1 MSTDIPNAIKA
12 AEKARCAAMLEN
24 DNGVLSA
31 LLDPRL
37 QFHHATGVVDAKDA
51 YMAKMAAG
59 RIQYVGISWSEE
71 KVIVLADNAA
81 VLTGRMSTNV
91 RVEGLDKALVNRVAT
106 VWSLN
111 DGAWQMVLF
120 QSTPMFARTAAHAAS
135 RAFEH
140 STEPCACGVR

>member
-1 MSTDIPNAIKA
+1 
-12 AEKARCAAMLEN
+12 MLEN

-111 DGAWQMVLF
+111 DGAWQMVVF
-120 QSTPMFARTAAHAAS
+120 QSTPM
-135 RAFEH
+135 
-140 STEPCACGVR
+140 VV

>member
-24 DNGVLSA
+24 DNGALSA

-37 QFHHATGVVDAKDA
+37 QFHHATGAVDDKDA

-59 RIQYVGISWSEE
+59 RIEYVGIIWSEDN
-71 KVIVLADNAA
+71 VITLADNAA
-81 VLTGRMSTNV
+81 VLTGRMNTDV
-91 RVEGLDKALVNRVAT
+91 RVDGVDKALVNRVTA

-111 DGAWQMVLF
+111 DGAWQMLVF
-120 QSTPMFARTAAHAAS
+120 QSTPIAA
-135 RAFEH
+135 
-140 STEPCACGVR
+140 

>member
-81 VLTGRMSTNV
+81 VLTGRMSTKV

-111 DGAWQMVLF
+111 DGAWQMVVF
-120 QSTPMFARTAAHAAS
+120 QSTPM
-135 RAFEH
+135 
-140 STEPCACGVR
+140 VV

>member
-59 RIQYVGISWSEE
+59 HIQYVGISWSEE

-111 DGAWQMVLF
+111 DGAWQMVVF
-120 QSTPMFARTAAHAAS
+120 QSTPM
-135 RAFEH
+135 
-140 STEPCACGVR
+140 VV

>member
-37 QFHHATGVVDAKDA
+37 QFHHATGAVDDKDA

-59 RIQYVGISWSEE
+59 RIEYVGIIWSEDN
-71 KVIVLADNAA
+71 VITLADNAA
-81 VLTGRMSTNV
+81 VLTGRMNTDV
-91 RVEGLDKALVNRVAT
+91 RVDGVDKALVNRVTA

-111 DGAWQMVLF
+111 DGAWQMLVF
-120 QSTPMFARTAAHAAS
+120 QSTPIAA
-135 RAFEH
+135 
-140 STEPCACGVR
+140 